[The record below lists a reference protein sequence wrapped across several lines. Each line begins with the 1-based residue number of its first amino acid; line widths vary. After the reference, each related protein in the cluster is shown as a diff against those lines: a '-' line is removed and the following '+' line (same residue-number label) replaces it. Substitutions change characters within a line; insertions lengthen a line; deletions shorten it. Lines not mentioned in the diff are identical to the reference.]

1 MRSHINPLNVTGDTI
16 VEDYPQEKY
25 ALFTVIAV
33 QDMYVEITDADGTRY
48 RVRCN
53 SRQADSLRAGDVII
67 VNQATPA
74 EGVTVVERLTTMGQR
89 DGCQYDLVDWQL
101 ASKSEPA

>member
-1 MRSHINPLNVTGDTI
+1 
-16 VEDYPQEKY
+16 VEDYPREKY

-33 QDMYVEITDADGTRY
+33 QASSIEVADADGTRY
-48 RVRCN
+48 SVRCIP
-53 SRQADSLRAGDVII
+53 RQADALRPGDVAI

-74 EGVTVVERLTTMGQR
+74 EGVTVVERLNTLGQR
-89 DGCQYDLVDWQL
+89 DGCQYEWVDRQL